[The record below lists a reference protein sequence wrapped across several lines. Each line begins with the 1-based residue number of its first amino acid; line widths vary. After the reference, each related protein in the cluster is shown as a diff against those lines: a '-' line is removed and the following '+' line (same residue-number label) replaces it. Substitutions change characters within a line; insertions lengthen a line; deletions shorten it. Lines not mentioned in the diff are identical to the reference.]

1 MQKIKFLIRHL
12 KFGLFCLGIASDRK
26 TASENITN
34 RLILDLSDWVKF
46 KRKTNANR
54 DKVAL
59 MAWWRLKTDFGGN
72 IDIEL
77 KMRYKASGGVKRR
90 RKTSINNF
98 KWKKEKNMIC
108 SECGKEIEGED
119 VYYCPK
125 CGKTLCGECNDA
137 SEGICPMCNRA
148 NTMMY
153 N

>member
-1 MQKIKFLIRHL
+1 
-12 KFGLFCLGIASDRK
+12 
-26 TASENITN
+26 
-34 RLILDLSDWVKF
+34 
-46 KRKTNANR
+46 
-54 DKVAL
+54 
-59 MAWWRLKTDFGGN
+59 
-72 IDIEL
+72 
-77 KMRYKASGGVKRR
+77 MRYMASGGVKRR

>member
-1 MQKIKFLIRHL
+1 MF
-12 KFGLFCLGIASDRK
+12 
-26 TASENITN
+26 
-34 RLILDLSDWVKF
+34 
-46 KRKTNANR
+46 
-54 DKVAL
+54 
-59 MAWWRLKTDFGGN
+59 
-72 IDIEL
+72 
-77 KMRYKASGGVKRR
+77 
-90 RKTSINNF
+90 
-98 KWKKEKNMIC
+98 C